1 MFLSNETRLKIQS
14 IIKRISSD
22 EEISLEERI
31 LVEKHA
37 NHSSTIWTWLKKAN
51 NIRRYGT
58 QNQKSI
64 NGLMQSLGLNGLDQE
79 NHFDPKYD
87 DIADWFSGSPDWV
100 RRS

>member
-37 NHSSTIWTWLKKAN
+37 YHSSTIWTWLKKAN
-51 NIRRYGT
+51 SMRRYGT
-58 QNQKSI
+58 QNQQSI

-79 NHFDPKYD
+79 NHFDPKCD

>member
-14 IIKRISSD
+14 IIRRISSD
-22 EEISLEERI
+22 KEISLEERI

-51 NIRRYGT
+51 SIRRYGA

-79 NHFDPKYD
+79 NHFDPKRD